1 MAITTQARTATPQPS
16 GTVIGAGLT
25 VDGEIGGNEPLTIYG
40 SVKGKISLTDI
51 VIIEKGS
58 VVEADVEASE
68 IKVYGSVT
76 GNLVAT
82 DRIDV
87 ATNARVIGDLR
98 APRIQIAEGATFK
111 GHIEMDV

>member
-1 MAITTQARTATPQPS
+1 MAITTQARTAAPQTT
-16 GTVIGAGLT
+16 GTILGAGLA
-25 VDGEIGGNEPLTIYG
+25 VDGEISGNEPLTVYG
-40 SVKGKISLTDI
+40 SVKGKISMTDV

>member
-1 MAITTQARTATPQPS
+1 MAITTQARTASPQPS

-40 SVKGKISLTDI
+40 AVKGKISLTDV

-68 IKVYGSVT
+68 IKVYGAKLPKTGTLMMNMSKPILPCLNFRISLPINQITT
-76 GNLVAT
+76 GNKN
-82 DRIDV
+82 IS
-87 ATNARVIGDLR
+87 
-98 APRIQIAEGATFK
+98 QK
-111 GHIEMDV
+111 

>member
-1 MAITTQARTATPQPS
+1 
-16 GTVIGAGLT
+16 
-25 VDGEIGGNEPLTIYG
+25 
-40 SVKGKISLTDI
+40 
-51 VIIEKGS
+51 

>member
-1 MAITTQARTATPQPS
+1 MAITTQARTASPQPS

-40 SVKGKISLTDI
+40 AVKGKISLTDV

-58 VVEADVEASE
+58 VVEA
-68 IKVYGSVT
+68 
-76 GNLVAT
+76 